1 MESKCQECN
10 GTREDRTANSIQQ
23 NFYSI
28 VVIKFCKLYFWFSVN
43 YTLFL

>member
-1 MESKCQECN
+1 MESNCQECN
-10 GTREDRTANSIQQ
+10 VTREDHTANSIQQ

-28 VVIKFCKLYFWFSVN
+28 AVIKFCKFYFWFTVN